1 MKTVVK
7 VPGACGELWQGV
19 LDGAHLL
26 ITCPVNVYSYVE
38 VNVDESIPGIKAPD
52 DKYKSCEA
60 MRKVMDYF
68 GMHKCGGEIC
78 INSEI
83 PQEKGMSSST
93 ADIVGTCI
101 ATAEALGRDI
111 TPLEIARIAVSIE
124 PTDGLMFKDMLA
136 FDHISGVIREYIGP
150 PPEMDIL
157 IIDLGGRINTLE
169 FNSRRNEILKKF
181 NNALE
186 LREAY
191 ELVKDGIKKKDIH
204 MLGKGATMSAE
215 FNQKILHKRELI
227 DLMKIANELGACGI
241 NTAHSGTVVGI
252 LFSPGQID
260 MQTVVC
266 RIENF
271 FKAKFSFY
279 ITKLVNGGGELVETS
294 ARRQLIPN

>member
-7 VPGACGELWQGV
+7 VPGSCGELWQGV
-19 LDGAHLL
+19 LDGTHLL

-38 VNVDESIPGIKAPD
+38 INIDESISRIKAPD
-52 DKYKSCEA
+52 DKYKSREA
-60 MRKVMDYF
+60 MRKVLDYF

-78 INSEI
+78 INSKI

-101 ATAEALGRDI
+101 ATAEALGRDL
-111 TPLEIARIAVSIE
+111 TPLKIAEIAVSIE
-124 PTDGLMFKDMLA
+124 PTDALMFEDMLA
-136 FDHISGVIREYIGP
+136 FDHISGGIREYIGP
-150 PPEMDIL
+150 APEMDIL

-169 FNSRRNEILKKF
+169 FNIRRNEILKKS

-191 ELVKDGIKKKDIH
+191 ELVKDGIRGKDIY

-215 FNQKILHKRELI
+215 FNQKILYKRELM

-252 LFSPGQID
+252 LFSPGQVD

-266 RIENF
+266 RIEKR
-271 FKAKFSFY
+271 FKAKFTFY
-279 ITKLVNGGGELVETS
+279 VTKLVNGGGELVETS
-294 ARRQLIPN
+294 ARWQFIPN

>member
-19 LDGAHLL
+19 LDGTHLL

-38 VNVDESIPGIKAPD
+38 INIDESISGIKAPD
-52 DKYKSCEA
+52 DKYKSCKA
-60 MRKVMDYF
+60 MRKVLDYF
-68 GMHKCGGEIC
+68 GMFKCGGKIC

-93 ADIVGTCI
+93 SDIIGTCI
-101 ATAEALGRDI
+101 ATAEALDRDI
-111 TPLEIARIAVSIE
+111 TPLEIAGIAVSIE

-136 FDHISGVIREYIGP
+136 FDYISGAIKEYIGT

-157 IIDLGGRINTLE
+157 IVDLGGRVNTIE
-169 FNSRRNEILKKF
+169 FNSKRNEILRKF

-191 ELVKDGIKKKDIH
+191 ELVKDGIRKKDIH

-215 FNQKILHKRELI
+215 FNQKILHKRELM
-227 DLMKIANELGACGI
+227 DLMKIADELGACGI
-241 NTAHSGTVVGI
+241 NTAHSGTVIGI
-252 LFSPGQID
+252 LFSPGQVD
-260 MQTVVC
+260 MQSVIG
-266 RIENF
+266 RIEKR
-271 FKAKFSFY
+271 FKAKFAFY
-279 ITKLVNGGGELVETS
+279 IAKLVNGGGELVETS

>member
-1 MKTVVK
+1 MKTVVR

-19 LDGAHLL
+19 LDGTHLL
-26 ITCPVNVYSYVE
+26 ITCPVNIYSYVE
-38 VNVDESIPGIKAPD
+38 VNVDESSSKINAPN

-60 MRKVMDYF
+60 MRKVLDYF
-68 GMHKCGGEIC
+68 GMHKCGGQIC

-93 ADIVGTCI
+93 SDIIGTCI
-101 ATAEALGRDI
+101 GTAEALGRDI
-111 TPLEIARIAVSIE
+111 TPLGIARIAVSIE

-136 FDHISGVIREYIGP
+136 FDHISGAIREYIGP

-169 FNSRRNEILKKF
+169 FNSRRNEILRKF
-181 NNALE
+181 NNALDI
-186 LREAY
+186 RESY
-191 ELVKDGIKKKDIH
+191 ELVKEGIRKKDIH

-215 FNQKILHKRELI
+215 FNQKILYKRELADI
-227 DLMKIANELGACGI
+227 MKIADESGACGI

-252 LFSPGQID
+252 LFSSGQVD
-260 MQTVVC
+260 MQRVVC
-266 RIENF
+266 RIEKR
-271 FKAKFSFY
+271 FKAKFTFY

>member
-1 MKTVVK
+1 MKAVVK
-7 VPGACGELWQGV
+7 VPGSCGELWQGV
-19 LDGAHLL
+19 LDGTHLL

-38 VNVDESIPGIKAPD
+38 VNVDEVNSRIKAPD

-60 MRKVMDYF
+60 MRKVLDYF
-68 GMHKCGGEIC
+68 DMPKCGGEIC

-93 ADIVGTCI
+93 SDITGTCI

-124 PTDGLMFKDMLA
+124 PTDGLMFKDMRA
-136 FDHISGVIREYIGP
+136 FEHISGSIREYIGP

-157 IIDLGGRINTLE
+157 IVDLGGRINTLE
-169 FNSRRNEILKKF
+169 FNTRRDEILKKF

-191 ELVKDGIKKKDIH
+191 ELVKDGIRKKDIH

-215 FNQKILHKRELI
+215 FNQKIMHKIELM
-227 DLMKIANELGACGI
+227 DLMKIADESGACGI

-252 LFSPGQID
+252 LFSPDQVD

-266 RIENF
+266 RIEKR
-271 FKAKFSFY
+271 FKAKFTFY

>member
-1 MKTVVK
+1 MKTTVK

-19 LDGAHLL
+19 LDGTHLL
-26 ITCPVNVYSYVE
+26 ITCPVNVYSYIE
-38 VNVDESIPGIKAPD
+38 VDIDESNSRIKAPD

-60 MRKVMDYF
+60 MRKVLDYF
-68 GMHKCGGEIC
+68 GMFKCGGEIC

-93 ADIVGTCI
+93 SDIIGTCI
-101 ATAEALGRDI
+101 ATAEASGRDI
-111 TPLEIARIAVSIE
+111 TPLEIAGIAISIE
-124 PTDGLMFKDMLA
+124 PTDGLMFKDMLT
-136 FDHISGVIREYIGP
+136 FDHISGVIKEYIGS

-157 IIDLGGRINTLE
+157 IVDLGGRINTLE
-169 FNSRRNEILKKF
+169 FNSRRNEILEKF
-181 NNALE
+181 NNASE

-191 ELVKDGIKKKDIH
+191 ELVKDGIRKKDIY

-215 FNQKILHKRELI
+215 FNQKILHKRELMDI
-227 DLMKIANELGACGI
+227 MKIANELGACGI

-252 LFSPGQID
+252 LFSPGQVD

-266 RIENF
+266 SIEKR
-271 FKAKFSFY
+271 FKAKFTFY

>member
-7 VPGACGELWQGV
+7 VPGSCGELWQGV
-19 LDGAHLL
+19 LDETHLL
-26 ITCPVNVYSYVE
+26 ITCPVNIYSYIE
-38 VNVDESIPGIKAPD
+38 VNIDESNSRVKAMD

-60 MRKVMDYF
+60 MRKVLDYF
-68 GMHKCGGEIC
+68 GMHKYGGEIH

-93 ADIVGTCI
+93 SDIIGTCI
-101 ATAEALGRDI
+101 GTAEALDREI
-111 TPLEIARIAVSIE
+111 TPLEIAGIAVSIE

-136 FDHISGVIREYIGP
+136 FDHISGAIREYIGP

-157 IIDLGGRINTLE
+157 IVDLGGRVNTLE

-191 ELVKDGIKKKDIH
+191 ELVKEGIRKKDIH
-204 MLGKGATMSAE
+204 MVGKGATMSAE
-215 FNQKILHKRELI
+215 FNQKILHKRELTDI
-227 DLMKIANELGACGI
+227 MKIADELGACGI

-252 LFSPGQID
+252 LFSPGQVD
-260 MQTVVC
+260 MQTVIYK
-266 RIENF
+266 IEKR
-271 FKAKFSFY
+271 FKAKFTFY

>member
-7 VPGACGELWQGV
+7 VPGSCGELWQGV
-19 LDGAHLL
+19 LDGEHLL

-38 VNVDESIPGIKAPD
+38 INIDESISRIKAPD
-52 DKYKSCEA
+52 DKYKSREA
-60 MRKVMDYF
+60 MRKVLDYF

-78 INSEI
+78 INSKI

-101 ATAEALGRDI
+101 GTAEALGRNL
-111 TPLEIARIAVSIE
+111 TPLEIAGIAVSIE
-124 PTDGLMFKDMLA
+124 PTDSLMFKDIVT
-136 FDHISGVIREYIGP
+136 FDHVGGSIKEYIGI

-157 IIDLGGRINTLE
+157 IVDLGGRVNTLE
-169 FNSRRNEILKKF
+169 FDIRRDEILKKF

-191 ELVKDGIKKKDIH
+191 ELVKEGIRKKDIH
-204 MLGKGATMSAE
+204 MIGKGATMSAE
-215 FNQKILHKRELI
+215 FNQKILHKRELMYLI
-227 DLMKIANELGACGI
+227 KIANELGACGI

-260 MQTVVC
+260 MQAVIC
-266 RIENF
+266 RIEKR
-271 FKAKFSFY
+271 FKAKFTFY

-294 ARRQLIPN
+294 ARRQFIPN

>member
-1 MKTVVK
+1 MKMVVK
-7 VPGACGELWQGV
+7 VPGSCGELWQGV
-19 LDGAHLL
+19 LDGTHLL

-38 VNVDESIPGIKAPD
+38 VNIEESNSRIKAPD

-60 MRKVMDYF
+60 MRKVLDYF
-68 GMHKCGGEIC
+68 DMLKCGGQIC

-93 ADIVGTCI
+93 SDIIGTCI
-101 ATAEALGRDI
+101 GTAEALGRNI
-111 TPLEIARIAVSIE
+111 TPLQIARIAVSIE

-136 FDHISGVIREYIGP
+136 FDHISGAIKEYIGP
-150 PPEMDIL
+150 SPEMDIL

-169 FNSRRNEILKKF
+169 FNSRRDEILKKS

-191 ELVKDGIKKKDIH
+191 ELVKDGIRKKDVN
-204 MLGKGATMSAE
+204 MLGEGATMSAE
-215 FNQKILHKRELI
+215 FNQKILHKRELT

-252 LFSPGQID
+252 LFSPGQVD
-260 MQTVVC
+260 MQTVVR
-266 RIENF
+266 RIEKR
-271 FKAKFSFY
+271 FKAKFTFY
-279 ITKLVNGGGELVETS
+279 ITKLVNGGGELVES
-294 ARRQLIPN
+294 SPRRQLIPN

>member
-7 VPGACGELWQGV
+7 VPGSCGELWQGV
-19 LDGAHLL
+19 LDGTHLL

-38 VNVDESIPGIKAPD
+38 INIDESNSRIKAPN

-60 MRKVMDYF
+60 MRKVLDYF
-68 GMHKCGGEIC
+68 GMHKCGGKIC
-78 INSEI
+78 VDSEI

-101 ATAEALGRDI
+101 GIAEALGRDI
-111 TPLEIARIAVSIE
+111 TPLEIAEIAVSIE
-124 PTDGLMFKDMLA
+124 PTDGLMFKDIVA
-136 FDHISGVIREYIGP
+136 FDHISGVMREYIGH

-157 IIDLGGRINTLE
+157 IVDLGGRINTLE
-169 FNSRRNEILKKF
+169 FNTRRNEILKKF

-186 LREAY
+186 LRESY
-191 ELVKDGIKKKDIH
+191 ELVKRGIREKNIH
-204 MLGKGATMSAE
+204 MIGKGATMSAE
-215 FNQKILHKRELI
+215 FNQKILHKKEI
-227 DLMKIANELGACGI
+227 MDIIKIADELGACWI

-252 LFSPGQID
+252 LFSPDRVD
-260 MQTVVC
+260 MQTVIG
-266 RIENF
+266 RIEKR
-271 FKAKFSFY
+271 FKAKFTFY

>member
-7 VPGACGELWQGV
+7 VPGSCGELWQGV
-19 LDGAHLL
+19 LDRTHLL

-38 VNVDESIPGIKAPD
+38 VNIDESNSGIKAPD

-60 MRKVMDYF
+60 MRKVLDYF
-68 GMHKCGGEIC
+68 GMFKCGGEIC

-93 ADIVGTCI
+93 SDITGTCI

-136 FDHISGVIREYIGP
+136 FDHVGGSIKEYIGP
-150 PPEMDIL
+150 PPKMDIL
-157 IIDLGGRINTLE
+157 IVDLGGRVNTLD
-169 FNSRRNEILKKF
+169 FNIRRDEILKKS

-191 ELVKDGIKKKDIH
+191 ELVKRGIKEKNIH

-215 FNQKILHKRELI
+215 FNQKILHKIELM
-227 DLMKIANELGACGI
+227 DLMKIADELGACGI

-252 LFSPGQID
+252 LFPPDQVD
-260 MQTVVC
+260 MQTVIC
-266 RIENF
+266 RIEKR
-271 FKAKFSFY
+271 FKAKFTFY

>member
-1 MKTVVK
+1 MKAVVK
-7 VPGACGELWQGV
+7 VPGSCGELWQGV
-19 LDGAHLL
+19 LDGTHLL

-38 VNVDESIPGIKAPD
+38 VNVDESNSRIEAPD

-60 MRKVMDYF
+60 MRKILDYF
-68 GMHKCGGEIC
+68 GMLKCGGEIC
-78 INSEI
+78 IDSEI

-93 ADIVGTCI
+93 ADIVGTCTG
-101 ATAEALGRDI
+101 TAKALGRDI
-111 TPLEIARIAVSIE
+111 TPLEIVRIAVSIE
-124 PTDGLMFKDMLA
+124 PTDGLMFKDMLT
-136 FDHISGVIREYIGP
+136 FDHISGAIKEYIGP

-157 IIDLGGRINTLE
+157 VIDLGGRVNTLE

-191 ELVKDGIKKKDIH
+191 ELVKDGIRKKDIH

-215 FNQKILHKRELI
+215 FNQKILYKRELT
-227 DLMKIANELGACGI
+227 DLMKIANELGACGV

-266 RIENF
+266 RIEKR
-271 FKAKFSFY
+271 FKAKFTFY
-279 ITKLVNGGGELVETS
+279 ITKLLNGGGELVETS